1 MEKIVMSVEELA
13 EILKQVRELP
23 DGVIGDEY
31 CSVCR
36 EMHDNDCPVSSDKDC
51 PHEEIVEYR
60 YFVRQHYKQF
70 ITKNSVLM
78 DKVGMGI
85 LFADGIDIWID
96 DKKLLMWEQGKD
108 FVKVF
113 MKEGKV
119 YQFDVLGQKFS
130 EYHFVEL

>member
-51 PHEEIVEYR
+51 PHDEIVEYR
-60 YFVRQHYKQF
+60 YFVRQHYKRF
-70 ITKNSVLM
+70 IKRNCNVSDECLACSEMANLCTESDMAYLVAQAGVQLGLSIINALKYGVN
-78 DKVGMGI
+78 
-85 LFADGIDIWID
+85 DG
-96 DKKLLMWEQGKD
+96 
-108 FVKVF
+108 
-113 MKEGKV
+113 KE
-119 YQFDVLGQKFS
+119 
-130 EYHFVEL
+130 